1 MKIQFWLNPA
11 SALAVIVKLHMT
23 NVIHLLVHLLGHLLV
38 HLLGHLLGH
47 LLDNLLEHIHDHLF
61 GHLLGHL
68 LNDGFLL
75 KGNSEG
81 LESLPL
87 HL

>member
-47 LLDNLLEHIHDHLF
+47 LLDNLLEHILD
-61 GHLLGHL
+61 HLLGHL
-68 LNDGFLL
+68 LNSGFWL
-75 KGNSEG
+75 KGNSKG
-81 LESLPL
+81 LKSLPL